1 MFSGSAGDGGVF
13 VAGLTGDVSL
23 QVVMRQIWE
32 DGRTGLA
39 LGASLVV
46 CFMSYINYIFFMDER
61 QDG

>member
-1 MFSGSAGDGGVF
+1 MCSGSTGDGGVF

-46 CFMSYINYIFFMDER
+46 CSMSYINYLFFMDER